1 MAKIKTLKQNGEE
14 LLPRT
19 HVKAVM
25 DDNGNTLDK
34 LLQAAKKDGLNTAN
48 ARANQV
54 PTADGAGGWSWKDQ
68 QGGSGGGSVDE
79 TLTVSGAA
87 ADAKITGEKVKE
99 VKNSVTAL
107 AQKVTNLQISGGGGI
122 DDDLNL
128 FAVEGASN
136 NEKFYNAVNAG
147 GSYSGHK
154 NTMVLEYARCSAPGT
169 GIGQVR
175 YYVLYR
181 DNWGELADNN
191 ADVVIR
197 DTVFEPEGDNPILV
211 QFLYTSGS
219 LTFENC
225 TFRNIL
231 FWFGRPNKY
240 KVTFRNCKIV
250 DNQYHF
256 LQCGEWNSNIEY
268 LIEGC
273 EFRHMRPDKTE
284 YRNDIEYQK
293 ETGSL
298 KINGW
303 AHGNIRVMGY
313 DLKMT
318 IRDTLFYDNMGALNI
333 MIQKSSHVDT
343 VDPARVEVYIERCTF
358 RKTNGAAISF
368 NNQPV
373 TGWIKDCKFF
383 NIGENR
389 CNEEGYDF
397 PEDKKLM
404 YGTGTADDPF
414 VYACG
419 VGSNAIFS
427 YNWTPRH
434 ELTISGNW
442 IYNIMEN
449 GVEGNYREVSY
460 NHIENTGYRMK
471 DGLWNPSTEGIYG
484 NIAICKGNV
493 IRNPTSGEP
502 GIVIPSWSD
511 GQDCYYEDN
520 LIIFDK
526 EGETSTSTGFEIMF
540 QNEKFDYD
548 CFIRRNTIR
557 GFAKK
562 YHIFNTYGDAMP
574 IHIEEDNVN
583 ENLLS
588 TSDYNQRNLSG
599 VDFDSI
605 NAQEIVRDPYFLSVD
620 DNGLPKEWGVKAA
633 DIAIYTNGNERF
645 LRVTGTSVG
654 ACAYA
659 YQDYRVGSDIYI
671 ARIKFRVRSSSGKI
685 GIVPLSMQDSG
696 SIVPNY
702 ESYVFNPA
710 MKQFEFATDGDK
722 PNEWHDVV
730 HSMVITENARIAI
743 VNPEIDDAEDAEF
756 ISRMDIKDVSVRI
769 TRCAPR
775 VFSDET
781 FSVASTPYNFDNLN
795 VSYLPA
801 NGFSIQY
808 QIPGK
813 TWLYNGSW
821 NDATWMLG
829 KNTGEEL
836 GRGAIFVKSAAKLY
850 NNLVI
855 WYKSI
860 FDLDL
865 GGFTMECGNAETY
878 SFIQL
883 FNGADVTLKNGTIT
897 AKNFA
902 VSLSGGCKLTVENDA
917 TIATTGEAFALLIGG
932 GERDARTGLTVH
944 GGTIGNTLSYAY
956 TDIIFDVP
964 EGASATMSRLQTQGY
979 IRISKDNKVTYKN
992 GAGEVIE
999 VTDVQ
1004 KMTGMFYCVEITV
1017 EYSANH
1023 TESDLI
1029 VTGDESNVAYSYK
1042 DENGELQELEGS
1054 LTQAWTAAG
1063 DTETTRQGDMHIK
1076 LLEDVYTYTGLYM
1089 WGGGNIVLDL
1099 NGFSIKTDYQNYALY
1114 LRNNMNLTIIDTAER
1129 DEKGIIQSANYASVI
1144 AANVTLNVNGGK
1156 VIQNNGIGIAA
1167 TEGTTFTLSGEAE
1180 IDGKI
1185 GLSVGTNVSV
1195 TLDGGSVSGTQ
1206 FGIQAPAEDESTTA
1220 ITVHSGTVSSA
1231 EGIALSAKNA
1241 TFAAQEG
1248 KTATI
1253 SGVVEL
1259 VNNATIADKTV
1270 VTVNGE
1276 RVTDYKRASG
1286 TTVISYSEDAATIPA
1301 TNIALSSTTLSM
1313 VEGGVANLT
1322 ATVTPTNSTDSV
1334 GWSVSPSGIVS
1345 VTGGNVTA
1353 LKAGSATIT
1362 ATAGSVSATCAVTV
1376 TAASSG
1382 GDDSPTLLY
1391 NLPAETTFTNST
1403 NGVID
1408 TGVKL
1413 FEDVSTSP
1421 KYTILFDVTTGN
1433 VTNSSSKYCLL
1444 HCMNEV
1450 DPWPGF
1456 AVQLSQSSNAPS
1468 MRMILWKSN
1477 TSIVW
1482 SPGNKRMRVAL
1493 RIDGKK
1499 FCYAP
1504 KDSDMTMTEM
1514 DIGSAYCNVPQS
1526 LVIGGYRDENGT
1538 FGRFYEGTL
1547 HELKV
1552 YSGCWTKEE
1561 CLAWVN
1567 AE

>member
-1 MAKIKTLKQNGEE
+1 MAKIKALKQGGETIY
-14 LLPRT
+14 PRT
-19 HVKAVM
+19 STRAVL
-25 DDNGNTLDK
+25 DEHGNTVES
-34 LLQAAKKDGLNTAN
+34 LL
-48 ARANQV
+48 
-54 PTADGAGGWSWKDQ
+54 
-68 QGGSGGGSVDE
+68 GSVQGVDA
-79 TLTVSGAA
+79 TLSVSGKS
-87 ADAKITGEKVKE
+87 ADAKATGDKVKE
-99 VKNSVTAL
+99 VKNAVTAL
-107 AQKVTNLQISGGGGI
+107 QQKVMNLQISGGGGGGI

-136 NEKFYNAVNAG
+136 AEKLYNAINAG
-147 GSYSGHK
+147 GSYSGHR
-154 NTMVLEYARCSAPGT
+154 NTMVLEYARCTAPGT

-181 DNWGELADNN
+181 DNWGELDDLN

-197 DTVFEPEGDNPILV
+197 DTVFEPEGTNPILV
-211 QFLYTSGS
+211 QLLYTSGT

-225 TFRNIL
+225 TFRNVL
-231 FWFGRPNKY
+231 FWFGRPNPY
-240 KVTFRNCKIV
+240 KVTFRGCKIV
-250 DNQYHF
+250 DNEYHF

-303 AHGNIRVMGY
+303 AHGNIRCMGY

-343 VDPARVEVYIERCTF
+343 VDPKRVEVYIERCTF

-368 NNQPV
+368 NAQPV
-373 TGWIKDCKFF
+373 TGWIKDCKFI

-397 PEDKKLM
+397 PEDKRLM

-434 ELTISGNW
+434 ELTVSGNW

-471 DGLWNPSTEGIYG
+471 EGLWNPSTEGIYG

-493 IRNPTSGEP
+493 ICNPTSGEP

-520 LIIFDK
+520 LIEFAKD
-526 EGETSTSTGFEIMF
+526 GETSTSTGFEIMF
-540 QNEKFDYD
+540 QNEKFDYN

-583 ENLLS
+583 EDLLS

-605 NAQEIVRDPYFLSVD
+605 NAQEIARDPYFLSVD

-633 DIAIYTNGNERF
+633 DIAVYTNGNERF
-645 LRVTGTSVG
+645 LRVTGTSIG

-659 YQDYRVGSDIYI
+659 YQDYRVGADVYI
-671 ARIKFRVRSSSGKI
+671 ARIKFRVRSSSGKV
-685 GIVPLSMQDSG
+685 GIVPLSMQDAG

-702 ESYVFNPA
+702 ESYVFNPVI
-710 MKQFEFATDGDK
+710 KQFEFATDGDK

-730 HSMVITENARIAI
+730 HSVVITENARIAI
-743 VNPEIDDAEDAEF
+743 VNPEIDDTEGAEF
-756 ISRMDIKDVSVRI
+756 VSRMDIKDVSVRI
-769 TRCAPR
+769 TRCAQR
-775 VFSDET
+775 AFADET
-781 FSVASTPYNFDNLN
+781 LSVASTPYNFDNLN

-808 QIPGK
+808 KIPGK
-813 TWLYNGSW
+813 EWAYNGSW
-821 NDATWMLG
+821 SDATWMMG
-829 KNTGEEL
+829 KNTSEEL
-836 GRGAIFVKSAAKLY
+836 GRGAIFVMSAAKLY

-865 GGFTMECGNAETY
+865 GGFTMECGNADTY
-878 SFIQL
+878 AFIQL

-902 VSLSGGCKLTVENDA
+902 VSLSGGCKLTVEDGA
-917 TIATTGEAFALLIGG
+917 TVATTGESFALLIGG

-956 TDIIFDVP
+956 TDIVFDVP
-964 EGASATMSRLQTQGY
+964 DGVTATMSRLQTQGY

-992 GAGEVIE
+992 GAGEVVE
-999 VTDVQ
+999 VTDVR
-1004 KMTGMFYCVEITV
+1004 KMTGMFYCTDITV
-1017 EYSANH
+1017 EYAANH
-1023 TESDLI
+1023 TDADLI

-1054 LTQAWTAAG
+1054 LTQAWAAASSTA
-1063 DTETTRQGDMHIK
+1063 ETRQGDMHIK
-1076 LLEDVYTYTGLYM
+1076 LLDDVYTYTGLYM

-1099 NGFSIKTDYQNYALY
+1099 NGFAIKTDYQNYALY
-1114 LRNNMNLTIIDTAER
+1114 LRNDMNLTIIDTAER
-1129 DEKGIIQSANYASVI
+1129 DEVGYIQSANYASVI
-1144 AANVTLNVNGGK
+1144 AANVALNVNGGK
-1156 VIQNNGIGIAA
+1156 FVQPNGIAISA
-1167 TEGTTFTLSGEAE
+1167 TEGTIFTVSGEAAL
-1180 IDGKI
+1180 DGKI
-1185 GLSVGTNVSV
+1185 ALSVGTNVSV
-1195 TLDGGSVSGTQ
+1195 TLDGGSITGTQ
-1206 FGIQAPAEDESTTA
+1206 FGVQAPAEDESTTA
-1220 ITVHSGTVSSA
+1220 ITVHSGVVSS

-1241 TFAAQEG
+1241 TFAALEG

-1253 SGVVEL
+1253 TGTVEL
-1259 VNNATIADKTV
+1259 VNNATIAAKTL
-1270 VTVNGE
+1270 VTVDGE
-1276 RVTDYKRASG
+1276 RCTTYKRATG
-1286 TTVISYSEDAATIPA
+1286 TTVISYSEDAALIPA
-1301 TNIALSSTTLSM
+1301 TAVALSKETLTLT
-1313 VEGGVANLT
+1313 EGGTGTLT
-1322 ATVTPTNSTDSV
+1322 ATVTPSDSTDSV
-1334 GWSVSPSGIVS
+1334 VWSVSPSGIVN

-1353 LKAGSATIT
+1353 LKAGNAVIT
-1362 ATAGSVSATCAVTV
+1362 ATAGSASAACAVTV
-1376 TAASSG
+1376 TAAASG
-1382 GDDSPTLLY
+1382 GEDTPTLLY
-1391 NLPAETTFTNST
+1391 ELPSETTFTNST

-1408 TGVKL
+1408 TGLKL
-1413 FEDVSTSP
+1413 FEDVSTNP
-1421 KYTILFDVTTGN
+1421 KYTILFDVTTGD
-1433 VTNSSSKYCLL
+1433 VTNDNSKYCLL

-1456 AVQLSQSSNAPS
+1456 AVQLSQNTNAPS
-1468 MRMILWKSN
+1468 MRMILWRSN

-1499 FCYAP
+1499 FSYAP

-1526 LVIGGYRDENGT
+1526 LVIGGYRDENDS

-1561 CLAWVN
+1561 CQAWVN
-1567 AE
+1567 QTE